1 MYRLLTV
8 IAPSSNLITISIG
21 EWPPREAGVGSRIL
35 LGSQMKMIK
44 NITFFRILAILV
56 WLPFCNPR
64 VYAAEPSGSAT
75 SGSELSVSVGKQTAV
90 FRRIDPKRYGIRYP
104 AFYML
109 ETEVTNAQYKEY
121 LDANGGTKD
130 DGEVLRIREEIE
142 SGKRSMSTGSIGY
155 SVGDKTGLWSNNKYP
170 EGQDDY
176 PVALVTLSDAQ
187 NFCKWLNQKHPE
199 LGLFRLP
206 TWNEWMI
213 AAYGRD
219 RSYPWGD
226 EWAPERVHMSYGI
239 GDEAVV
245 KARLPVWNTELPK
258 NKTEPVKARAKGRTP
273 EGVYGMLGNVD
284 EYIVD
289 GDPTSKKYF
298 NLGSRWMG
306 GNYSSGWDLL
316 PRKIETVLPPRQD
329 YWGYSHNTVNRT
341 AELGFRVLLD
351 QAADEDLF
359 RRKPLFDQN
368 DTTWM
373 CTPTE

>member
-1 MYRLLTV
+1 
-8 IAPSSNLITISIG
+8 
-21 EWPPREAGVGSRIL
+21 
-35 LGSQMKMIK
+35 MKMIR
-44 NITFFRILAILV
+44 NITFFKILAILV

-75 SGSELSVSVGKQTAV
+75 SGAELSVSVGKLTAV

-121 LDANGGTKD
+121 LDATGGIKD
-130 DGEVLRIREEIE
+130 DGEVLRIWEEIE

-155 SVGDKTGLWSNNKYP
+155 SVGDKTGLWRNNKYP
-170 EGQDDY
+170 EGQADY

-206 TWNEWMI
+206 TWNEWMV

-226 EWAPERVHMSYGI
+226 KWMPERVHMSYEFDDGAEVRVRLP
-239 GDEAVV
+239 DWTAEKKKKKTEYV
-245 KARLPVWNTELPK
+245 KARP
-258 NKTEPVKARAKGRTP
+258 KGRTP
-273 EGVYGMLGNVD
+273 EGLYGMLGNVD

-306 GNYSSGWDLL
+306 GNYSSGWVFL
-316 PRKIETVLPPRQD
+316 PRNKEETVLAPREY
-329 YWGYSHNTVNRT
+329 YWGYSHHKVNRQ
-341 AELGFRVLLD
+341 AELGFRVFLD
-351 QAADEDLF
+351 QAADVALV